1 MSPPAGAPRLT
12 GRSVA
17 NPSRDRGG
25 QLRMYRELRE
35 QARRTQLRRQQKIER
50 LLAQYAR
57 SGRRPFR
64 HPSR

>member
-1 MSPPAGAPRLT
+1 MSAAD
-12 GRSVA
+12 
-17 NPSRDRGG
+17 PSRERGG
-25 QLRMYRELRE
+25 QRRMYRELRE
-35 QARRTQLRRQQKIER
+35 QASRAQRRRQEKIER